1 MVRTESVPPTLRN
14 TRWRCCAC
22 GAIVQPPEVNK
33 TKKKTKTKQEVEKK
47 KKKKKEQE
55 VEKKK
60 KKEQRCKQTE
70 RVESEL
76 NEKMETL
83 SRRAVDRIYSAVYS
97 LHLLSAYTH

>member
-33 TKKKTKTKQEVEKK
+33 TKKKTKKKQEVE
-47 KKKKKEQE
+47 
-55 VEKKK
+55 KK

>member
-33 TKKKTKTKQEVEKK
+33 TKKKTKTKKK
-47 KKKKKEQE
+47 QE

>member
-47 KKKKKEQE
+47 KK
-55 VEKKK
+55 
-60 KKEQRCKQTE
+60 EQRCKQTE

>member
-47 KKKKKEQE
+47 KK
-55 VEKKK
+55 
-60 KKEQRCKQTE
+60 EQRCKQTE

-97 LHLLSAYTH
+97 LHLLSVYTH

>member
-33 TKKKTKTKQEVEKK
+33 TKTKQEVEK
-47 KKKKKEQE
+47 
-55 VEKKK
+55 KKK

-97 LHLLSAYTH
+97 LHLLSAYAH

>member
-33 TKKKTKTKQEVEKK
+33 TKKKTKKK
-47 KKKKKEQE
+47 QE

>member
-33 TKKKTKTKQEVEKK
+33 TKKKTKTKKKQEVE
-47 KKKKKEQE
+47 
-55 VEKKK
+55 KK

>member
-33 TKKKTKTKQEVEKK
+33 TKKKTKKK
-47 KKKKKEQE
+47 QE

-70 RVESEL
+70 RVQSEL

>member
-33 TKKKTKTKQEVEKK
+33 TKKKTKTKKKQEVE
-47 KKKKKEQE
+47 
-55 VEKKK
+55 KK

-97 LHLLSAYTH
+97 LHLLSVYTH

>member
-47 KKKKKEQE
+47 KK
-55 VEKKK
+55 
-60 KKEQRCKQTE
+60 EQRCKQTE
-70 RVESEL
+70 RVQSEL

>member
-33 TKKKTKTKQEVEKK
+33 TKKKTKTKKK
-47 KKKKKEQE
+47 QE

-97 LHLLSAYTH
+97 LHLLSAYAH